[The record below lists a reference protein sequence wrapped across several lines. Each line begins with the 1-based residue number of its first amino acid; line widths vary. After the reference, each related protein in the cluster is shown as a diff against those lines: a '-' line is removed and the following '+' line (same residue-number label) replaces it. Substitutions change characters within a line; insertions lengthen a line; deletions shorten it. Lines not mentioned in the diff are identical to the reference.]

1 VGREASSGRRAR
13 IAWLASLY
21 LVQGLPFGFQ
31 ANALSALLRDQGVSL
46 TRITLTT
53 ALALPWSL
61 KALWAPLVDR
71 HHVPAL
77 GRRRSWIVPMQVLLA
92 LAMVAAAWAP
102 VRPDP
107 TPLLVAILLMNLF
120 AATMDIA
127 VDGLAVDLLEERELG
142 AGNAAQVVG
151 YKVGMLAGGGL
162 LVWAS
167 ERLGV
172 GWSGLFFAM
181 AALVAVVLVVTLG
194 VDERALAGPA
204 RLSAA
209 GLGAGAATHVSLRA
223 ILGALRAA
231 LARPDARWVIALLLT
246 YKLGESLIDPV
257 FNALLVDHGMTRA
270 DIGLV
275 VGTWGMAASIA
286 GSLVGGLLASR
297 ASVLSAFRVAG
308 MLRVGALGLQWA
320 IAAFGPLPHAAVAFA
335 SVAEHLVSGALTTIM
350 FAFMMQRVD
359 RRIGATH
366 YTVLATL
373 EVLGK
378 APLAVAS
385 GWIAD
390 RVGAPI
396 SFGIAVGL
404 AAGWVLLLAVA
415 SPRLAPRT
423 GETETRTIVA

>member
-1 VGREASSGRRAR
+1 MSPGRSVR

-31 ANALSALLRDQGVSL
+31 ANALAALLRDQGVSL

-71 HHVPAL
+71 HHHPRF
-77 GRRRSWIVPMQVLLA
+77 GRRRSWIVPMQALLA
-92 LAMVAAAWAP
+92 LTMVAAAWAP
-102 VRPDP
+102 VQPDP

-167 ERLGV
+167 ERLGI
-172 GWSGLFFAM
+172 GWSGLFLAM
-181 AALVAVVLVVTLG
+181 AALVAGILVVTLA
-194 VDERALAGPA
+194 VDERALVRPSIA
-204 RLSAA
+204 SD
-209 GLGAGAATHVSLRA
+209 GAAVHVSLRA
-223 ILGALRAA
+223 ILGALRTA
-231 LARPDARWVIALLLT
+231 LARPDARWVIALLLS
-246 YKLGESLIDPV
+246 YKLGESLVDPV
-257 FNALLVDHGMTRA
+257 FNALLVDQGMTRA

-275 VGTWGMAASIA
+275 VGTWGMGASIA

-297 ASVLSAFRVAG
+297 TSVPSAFRITG
-308 MLRVGALGLQWA
+308 TLRVGALGLQWA
-320 IAAFGPLPHAAVAFA
+320 IAALGPWPYAMIAVA

-378 APLAVAS
+378 APLAMAS

-390 RVGAPI
+390 RVGAPV
-396 SFGIAVGL
+396 SFGVAVGL
-404 AAGWVLLLAVA
+404 AAGWVVLLSLA
-415 SPRLAPRT
+415 SRRLADSR
-423 GETETRTIVA
+423 

>member
-1 VGREASSGRRAR
+1 MSSARSAR

-31 ANALSALLRDQGVSL
+31 ANALSALLRHQGVSL
-46 TRITLTT
+46 THITLTT

-61 KALWAPLVDR
+61 KALWAPLIDR
-71 HHVPAL
+71 HHHAPF
-77 GRRRSWIVPMQVLLA
+77 GRRRSWIVPMQALLG
-92 LAMVAAAWAP
+92 LTMVAAAWAP
-102 VRPDP
+102 VQPDP

-172 GWSGLFFAM
+172 GWPGLFLAM
-181 AALVAVVLVVTLG
+181 AVLVAGVLVVTLA
-194 VDERALAGPA
+194 VDERALVRPSIASG
-204 RLSAA
+204 
-209 GLGAGAATHVSLRA
+209 GAAAHVSLRA
-223 ILGALRAA
+223 ILGTLRAA
-231 LARPDARWVIALLLT
+231 LARPDARWVIALLLS
-246 YKLGESLIDPV
+246 YKLGESLVDPV

-270 DIGLV
+270 DIGLI
-275 VGTWGMAASIA
+275 VGTWGMGASIA
-286 GSLVGGLLASR
+286 GSLFGGLLASR
-297 ASVLSAFRVAG
+297 TSVLSAFRVAG
-308 MLRVGALGLQWA
+308 TLRVGALGLQWA
-320 IAAFGPLPHAAVAFA
+320 VAAFGPLPHALVAIA
-335 SVAEHLVSGALTTIM
+335 SVAEHLVSGALTTVM

-390 RVGAPI
+390 RVGAPV
-396 SFGIAVGL
+396 SFAIAVGL
-404 AAGWVLLLAVA
+404 AAAWVGLLAAA
-415 SPRLAPRT
+415 SRRLALPSPVVPDPAPS
-423 GETETRTIVA
+423 E